1 MSLYNK
7 KGIYPLLWLRRI
19 RHSRGFGVQSPTAY
33 SFIRYVINEHYPYYA
48 YSELAEQ
55 FPSTGWCERKLFR
68 LYLRIANHVQAAV
81 MVDLCGRNDCLRAY
95 VKAGCHS
102 TEVVYA
108 MPDNGT
114 AGIVRMRITDGFPTQ
129 FSNVIDKVDA
139 QSIVVIE
146 DIHRNREARK
156 MWRNVVADRRTGRTF
171 DLYYCG
177 IVTFDLSKYK
187 QHYKVNF

>member
-48 YSELAEQ
+48 YSELSAK
-55 FPSTGWCERKLFR
+55 FPSVGWRERKLLR

-81 MVDLCGRNDCLRAY
+81 MVDLCGRDDCLRAY
-95 VKAGCHS
+95 VNAGCKS
-102 TEVVYA
+102 TDVVDVL
-108 MPDNGT
+108 PEEGT
-114 AGIVRMRITDGFPTQ
+114 AGIVRMRIADDFPEQ
-129 FSNVIDKVDA
+129 FSKVICKVDA
-139 QSIVVIE
+139 GSIVIIE
-146 DIHRNREARK
+146 DIHRNRKARN
-156 MWRNVVADRRTGRTF
+156 MWRSVIEDKRTGRTF

-177 IVTFDLSKYK
+177 IVAFDLSKYK
-187 QHYKVNF
+187 QHYVVNF

>member
-48 YSELAEQ
+48 YSELSAKV
-55 FPSTGWCERKLFR
+55 PSMGWRERKLLR
-68 LYLRIANHVQAAV
+68 LYFRIANHVQAAV
-81 MVDLCGRNDCLRAY
+81 MVDLCGRDDCLRAY
-95 VKAGCHS
+95 VNAGCKL
-102 TEVVYA
+102 TEVVDA
-108 MPDNGT
+108 LPEEGT
-114 AGIVRMRITDGFPTQ
+114 AGIFRMRIADDFPEQ
-129 FSNVIDKVDA
+129 FSKVIGKVDA
-139 QSIVVIE
+139 TSIVIIE
-146 DIHRNREARK
+146 DIHRNRQARN
-156 MWRNVVADRRTGRTF
+156 MWRSVIEDKRTGRTF